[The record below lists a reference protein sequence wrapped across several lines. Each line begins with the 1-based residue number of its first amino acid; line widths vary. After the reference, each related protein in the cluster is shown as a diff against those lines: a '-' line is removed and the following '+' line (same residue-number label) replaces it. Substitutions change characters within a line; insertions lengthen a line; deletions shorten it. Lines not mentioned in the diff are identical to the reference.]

1 MSHAKRGFDIHSDSL
16 TYLTDAVMTQRDE
29 QIFGNESRKR
39 KRYTE
44 KKGSRPKLSSQERA
58 RFIRE
63 GKCFGCGETGHI
75 SAKCPKK
82 APKEQN
88 DKDEDRS
95 ESSRAAE
102 ERGRKGKMKTGL
114 VPDCVGT
121 DPNTMDESTEL
132 CRAWGKVK
140 DQEALIVFNG
150 GAKANFISLEL
161 AAWLEITLDWMGPP
175 AEAVLA
181 APGRDVAI
189 IRVIGKLCLHCQGH
203 VGHED
208 FYIMPLEFCDVLLG
222 IPWSLYMQY
231 QRRLVEQ
238 VDDSR
243 VRFEIGTLSSMP
255 GLEMCLVTVAGKPC
269 EVKFAVPLLQV
280 DCELGKVRHQ
290 EVIHLQ
296 VIFPVKIGQ
305 SWNLSAPQLKLFAP
319 ATVREVFDVE
329 DVKLPTWPDEMCIS
343 EYLPSLKER
352 IKRQVQE
359 AYASVKLRKS
369 FIENL
374 CMPFGRPIEAD
385 SVYGRR
391 VSVIASSGFFVFL
404 A

>member
-1 MSHAKRGFDIHSDSL
+1 MEAAILLKDLSPLHATQTQVLLNGSGSL
-16 TYLTDAVMTQRDE
+16 QFQVE
-29 QIFGNESRKR
+29 NV
-39 KRYTE
+39 
-44 KKGSRPKLSSQERA
+44 
-58 RFIRE
+58 
-63 GKCFGCGETGHI
+63 
-75 SAKCPKK
+75 
-82 APKEQN
+82 
-88 DKDEDRS
+88 
-95 ESSRAAE
+95 
-102 ERGRKGKMKTGL
+102 RKGFPGARYADRFSVL
-114 VPDCVGT
+114 VPCCLDYIKW
-121 DPNTMDESTEL
+121 DIIFNIEHPLHAPDIIFPPEDEKFQ
-132 CRAWGKVK
+132 A
-140 DQEALIVFNG
+140 ALLDN
-150 GAKANFISLEL
+150 E
-161 AAWLEITLDWMGPP
+161 TLVNAHVMWTNLQDWNM
-175 AEAVLA
+175 
-181 APGRDVAI
+181 RDSSKLFTLVADL
-189 IRVIGKLCLHCQGH
+189 R
-203 VGHED
+203 
-208 FYIMPLEFCDVLLG
+208 
-222 IPWSLYMQY
+222 SLYMQY

-255 GLEMCLVTVAGKPC
+255 GLEMCLVTVADKPC

-296 VIFPVKIGQ
+296 VIFPVKLGQ

-359 AYASVKLRKS
+359 AYASVTLRKN

-385 SVYGRR
+385 SAAVTLLFKE
-391 VSVIASSGFFVFL
+391 ISSLDPVFERHSRLSSLCLLNAATTCGPGFMSQTPL
-404 A
+404 RD